1 MGVRGSG
8 VHTQAGAREDSRGP
22 GSPSPEE
29 VPPWMWTKVG
39 EPTFHAV
46 LQMGS
51 QWPRV
56 GEDLRG
62 RPAGPSESQASGAG
76 ILARIIFLAPEP
88 QAHWGEGGGGWER
101 GAGAGRG
108 PAAAVSRQPR
118 TALAWVSAGPVG
130 RRPGEGG

>member
-8 VHTQAGAREDSRGP
+8 EDSRGP

-29 VPPWMWTKVG
+29 VPPWTWTKVG
-39 EPTFHAV
+39 EPTFHAG

-76 ILARIIFLAPEP
+76 ILAGIIFLAPEP
-88 QAHWGEGGGGWER
+88 QAHWGEGGEGGS
-101 GAGAGRG
+101 GGLGRG